1 MEERISESVA
11 PRRFYTIVVGAF
23 AGATLVLVALAL
35 YGVLASSV
43 ASRTREIGIRS
54 AIGASSTALTRD
66 VVIQGLRPTLLGL
79 IAGVAGGAGAASAIR
94 VLLVDVTPGDASTYV
109 AAAAALLV
117 VAIASSW
124 IPARR
129 AARIDPSAALRSE

>member
-1 MEERISESVA
+1 M
-11 PRRFYTIVVGAF
+11 
-23 AGATLVLVALAL
+23 
-35 YGVLASSV
+35 
-43 ASRTREIGIRS
+43 
-54 AIGASSTALTRD
+54 LTRD
-66 VVIQGLRPTLLGL
+66 VVIQGLRPTLFGL
-79 IAGVAGGAGAASAIR
+79 IVGVAGGAGAASAIR
-94 VLLVDVTPGDASTYV
+94 VLLFDVTPGDASTYV